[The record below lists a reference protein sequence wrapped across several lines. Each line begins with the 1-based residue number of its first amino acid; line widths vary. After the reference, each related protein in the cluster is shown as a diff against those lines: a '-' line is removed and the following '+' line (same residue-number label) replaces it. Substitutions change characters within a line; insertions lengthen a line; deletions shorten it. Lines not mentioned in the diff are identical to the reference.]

1 MTNGSSAVAAR
12 RSRLGIDRYSGL
24 YVWLGLVVIFSILE
38 PSTFF
43 TLNNVKIVSADA
55 AITAIITLGLTISL
69 ASGSFDVSIGA
80 SMTWG
85 IVFVCWLQSVH
96 DVPPLMAIVLTLLS
110 GAVIGL
116 VNGLVV
122 VLLHVEPIIAT
133 MGTTALVT
141 ALAFWRQDGLSIVS
155 NIPDEFKDLARGDV
169 VGVPVVVLY
178 LVVLALVLWYLMG
191 HTPTGRFLY
200 AIGGNEHAARLAGIR
215 VARLTVLAF
224 VISATVSTLAG
235 ILLAAKVGSA
245 GINQGA
251 PYLLPA
257 FAAAFLGS
265 TQITPGRFNVLGS
278 IMAIYLLATGVKGLQ
293 LVYPGEPWIK
303 DLFTGLT
310 LIIAV
315 AMGARSARRV
325 RLSNEPSASEEP
337 WGTPLD
343 EGGDALDGV
352 LGAVEAEDGGE
363 VVREPDLERQPGGVP

>member
-1 MTNGSSAVAAR
+1 MTSSTVLR
-12 RSRLGIDRYSGL
+12 RSPLGLDRYSGL
-24 YVWLGLVVIFSILE
+24 YVWLGLIVIFSILE

-43 TLNNVKIVSADA
+43 TIDNLKIVSADA

-85 IVFVCWLQSVH
+85 MVFVCWLQSVH
-96 DVPPLMAIVLTLLS
+96 GVSPLLAIAITLAS

-116 VNGLVV
+116 ANGLIVV
-122 VLLHVEPIIAT
+122 RLHVEPIIAT
-133 MGTTALVT
+133 MGTTAVVT
-141 ALAFWRQDGLSIVS
+141 ALAFWRQDGLSIVTG
-155 NIPDEFKDLARGDV
+155 IPESFKDLARGDV
-169 VGVPVVVLY
+169 LGVPIVAAY
-178 LVVLALVLWYLMG
+178 LAVLAVGLWYLMG

-200 AIGGNEHAARLAGIR
+200 ATGGNEHAARLAGIR
-215 VARLTVLAF
+215 VNRLTILAF
-224 VISATVSTLAG
+224 VVSATVASLAG

-265 TQITPGRFNVLGS
+265 TQFTPGRFNVLGS
-278 IMAIYLLATGVKGLQ
+278 IVAIYLLATGVKGLQ

-310 LIIAV
+310 LILAV
-315 AMGARSARRV
+315 AMGARSSRRV
-325 RLSNEPSASEEP
+325 RVANE
-337 WGTPLD
+337 
-343 EGGDALDGV
+343 
-352 LGAVEAEDGGE
+352 
-363 VVREPDLERQPGGVP
+363 